1 MCTKEVIGFPH
12 TQYVMMERGQDNGNK
27 QSYLESERRGDI
39 IHEDESKDVR
49 TMRQAELRLQEYRRQ
64 HRTLAYEVGKNWGWG
79 QDNK

>member
-1 MCTKEVIGFPH
+1 M
-12 TQYVMMERGQDNGNK
+12 
-27 QSYLESERRGDI
+27 
-39 IHEDESKDVR
+39 HEDESKDIR